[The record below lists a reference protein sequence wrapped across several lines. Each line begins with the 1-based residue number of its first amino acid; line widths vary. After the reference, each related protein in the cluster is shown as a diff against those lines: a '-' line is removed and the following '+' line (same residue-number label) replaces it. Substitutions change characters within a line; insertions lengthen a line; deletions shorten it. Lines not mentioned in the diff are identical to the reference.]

1 MLAIADATH
10 FHLKMMVFSVVAGAK
25 RKTRWWFFVLFVTR

>member
-10 FHLKMMVFSVVAGAK
+10 FHLKMMVFSLVGAK